1 MASIDACSVAFSV
14 PRHGR
19 AGLEGLKTCSFKPLA
34 PILILLSILQER
46 RGSMSRYCIWFVT
59 PDDTV
64 MRRAEVAINGS
75 IHCHQVLEEIEA
87 QLAMDCGLSQV
98 MIVDWK
104 RFEPAEG
111 QSVPLARAVA

>member
-1 MASIDACSVAFSV
+1 VVFSIPSHGCNRFAVVENLRFAAACVDIGKVNAFT
-14 PRHGR
+14 G
-19 AGLEGLKTCSFKPLA
+19 
-34 PILILLSILQER
+34 R

-87 QLAMDCGLSQV
+87 QLALDCGLSQV
-98 MIVDWK
+98 MIVDWR
-104 RFEPAEG
+104 RFEQPEEQAA
-111 QSVPLARAVA
+111 QFARAVA

>member
-1 MASIDACSVAFSV
+1 MAGWRSAW
-14 PRHGR
+14 P
-19 AGLEGLKTCSFKPLA
+19 KTCSLLPLA
-34 PILILLSILQER
+34 LILIVSGIQQER
-46 RGSMSRYCIWFVT
+46 RVSMSRYCIWFVT

-87 QLAMDCGLSQV
+87 QLALDCGLSQV

-104 RFEPAEG
+104 RFEQVEA
-111 QSVPLARAVA
+111 QSTPVARAVA

>member
-1 MASIDACSVAFSV
+1 
-14 PRHGR
+14 
-19 AGLEGLKTCSFKPLA
+19 
-34 PILILLSILQER
+34 
-46 RGSMSRYCIWFVT
+46 MSRYCIWFVT